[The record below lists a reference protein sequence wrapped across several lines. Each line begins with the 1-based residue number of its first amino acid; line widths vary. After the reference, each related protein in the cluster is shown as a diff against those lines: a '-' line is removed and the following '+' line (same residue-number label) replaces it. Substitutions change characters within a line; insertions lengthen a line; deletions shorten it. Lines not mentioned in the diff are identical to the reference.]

1 MKKEII
7 AIAAI
12 AVISGMAL
20 ASCGREVDQDSV
32 SVALP
37 KVTVASGEQ
46 TTTTTGSTTT
56 GTNTTTTTASGTG
69 STTTTTETDEEDKDT
84 ETTTTA
90 TTKDDDDVPTIESTE
105 KPTEAPAYV
114 AGRTDLSF
122 GYGKILAGASG
133 VTSSLGTPN
142 DTAEAKGCLAGGLDE
157 KIYYYNGVTVYCY
170 ISGGAEYIYD
180 IDVSGGDFS
189 TDQGIRIGS
198 SRSDVEAAYGDTA
211 GAARS
216 TYESNG
222 NYLEVRFNGDTVY
235 AFEFYTRM

>member
-7 AIAAI
+7 AIAAV

-20 ASCGREVDQDSV
+20 ASCGREVQQDTV
-32 SVALP
+32 TVDLP
-37 KVTVASGEQ
+37 KVTAASDEQ
-46 TTTTTGSTTT
+46 TTTTTGETTT
-56 GTNTTTTTASGTG
+56 GTNTTTTTASG
-69 STTTTTETDEEDKDT
+69 STTTTTETDEEDNDT

-90 TTKDDDDVPTIESTE
+90 TAKEDDDVPTIEPTE

-122 GYGKILAGASG
+122 GYGNIMSAASG
-133 VTSSLGTPN
+133 VISSLGTPN
-142 DTAEAKGCLAGGLDE
+142 DTKEAKGCFAGGLDE
-157 KIYYYNGVTVYCY
+157 KIYYYNSVTVYCY
-170 ISGGAEYIYD
+170 ISGATEYIYD

-211 GAARS
+211 GAARA

-222 NYLEVRFNGDTVY
+222 NFLEVRFNGDTVS
-235 AFEFYTRM
+235 AFEFYTR